1 MSKQPLLD
9 NHLPSMSI
17 DLSDPGKIGF
27 SAERL
32 ERINSLT
39 SRYVNSGK
47 LAGIVTC
54 VARRGQT
61 VHFDKAG
68 CQDIKS
74 RSPMELGTIFRI
86 YSMTKPVTCAALMM
100 LYEESLFNL
109 RDHVSK
115 FIPTFKEVKVMTEG
129 GVLVEPL
136 RPITIQDLMR
146 HTAGLSYG
154 GYEDSNSAVDKLYDK
169 ADLFNPG
176 LTNQEIT
183 TRIAGLPLMFHP
195 GEKWHYSMA
204 TDVAG
209 HLVELLSG
217 QPLADFMKDRI
228 FDPLG
233 MVDTA
238 FLIEPEKLG
247 RFATLY
253 GKIPDDDL
261 GILDEPA
268 TSEYSPPI
276 VTHAG
281 GHGLVS
287 TAADYLR
294 FAQCILNKGQL
305 EGVRL
310 LGPRTVALMTCNHLP
325 ADLLPIAFEGTEP
338 MLGMGYGLGFGVM
351 LDVAQTGFMGSVGDY
366 SWGGHAETYFWIDP
380 QEELVAILMAQ
391 YMPSMTYPIRQE
403 FRTAVYQ
410 AMIDIG
416 TQSNLPNN
424 DLRRRTI

>member
-1 MSKQPLLD
+1 
-9 NHLPSMSI
+9 MSI
-17 DLSDPGKIGF
+17 ELTDPETVGF

-32 ERINSLT
+32 TRINRLT
-39 SRYVNSGK
+39 NRYVNSGK

-54 VARRGQT
+54 VARRDQI
-61 VHFDKAG
+61 VHFEKAG

-74 RSPMELGTIFRI
+74 RTPMELDTIFRV
-86 YSMTKPVTCAALMM
+86 YSMTKPVTCTALMM

-109 RDHVSK
+109 RDRVSK
-115 FIPTFKEVKVMTEG
+115 YISAFEDVRVMAEG

-154 GYEDSNSAVDKLYDK
+154 GYEESNSAVDKLYDE

-183 TRIAGLPLMFHP
+183 ARIARLPLMFHP

-209 HLVELLSG
+209 HMAEILSG
-217 QPLADFMKDRI
+217 RPLADFMKDRI

-238 FLIEPEKLG
+238 FFIEPDRLD

-253 GKIPDDDL
+253 GKTPDDDL

-276 VTHAG
+276 VAHAG

-294 FAQCILNKGQL
+294 FAQCLLNKGQL

-310 LGPRTVALMTCNHLP
+310 LGPKTVALMTGNHLP

-351 LDVAQTGFMGSVGDY
+351 LDVAQTGHMGSAGDI

-380 QEELVAILMAQ
+380 QEELIAILMAQ

-410 AMIDIG
+410 ALIE
-416 TQSNLPNN
+416 
-424 DLRRRTI
+424 